1 MIRRNSG
8 WIVGVLC
15 TLAAAS
21 GCGGTNG
28 DDLFPPKQHP
38 STFTGFGA
46 ENAAHVY
53 FGLTNRV
60 TVEGRPT
67 VATFSLSA
75 GSRVELE
82 LATRDST
89 PLVFEI
95 HRVRRDGTTELLNP
109 VHASSGFH
117 LSTIEASSDGTYV
130 LFFPAADHRD
140 VSAIVHL
147 DCKESAQR
155 CAPSRQPGES
165 CTAVFTC
172 DEGLRC
178 SAQGHGPSPYLGEGI
193 CFLPMDDPNIP

>member
-8 WIVGVLC
+8 WIAGVLC
-15 TLAAAS
+15 TLATAT
-21 GCGGTNG
+21 GCGGTSG
-28 DDLFPPKQHP
+28 DDLFPAKRTP
-38 STFTGFGA
+38 STLTGFGA
-46 ENAAHVY
+46 ASAARVY

-60 TVEGRPT
+60 NVDGRPT

-109 VHASSGFH
+109 VHATSGFH
-117 LSTIEASSDGTYV
+117 LTTIEASSNGTYV
-130 LFFPAADHRD
+130 LFFPAVDQRD

-147 DCKESAQR
+147 DCKESAQG
-155 CAPSRQPGES
+155 CALSRQPGES
-165 CTAVFTC
+165 CTAAFTC
-172 DEGLRC
+172 DEGLQC
-178 SAQGHGPSPYLGEGI
+178 SAQGRGPSPYIGEGI
-193 CFLPMDDPNIP
+193 CFVATDDPNIP